1 MSGDKPK
8 FKFRKPKDFLYNRK
22 GPWPQPC
29 PAHPFGESPAVL
41 HLPWQETLD
50 WWRHIGLRYAFTL
63 PYSVCAYGY
72 GVLNP
77 GLKEVKDE
85 EFNHM
90 LSETMLCRFIKQ
102 DYDEKD
108 REIFGDLLDDK
119 DNYLVDLGA
128 MKVVKTFKGI
138 YASGSKTLIKHLGDY
153 KYETL
158 KIYIDKTDSMFEP
171 TDGDHW
177 ELAKYFVLQG
187 GAICA
192 TLVVHPLL
200 HFPMDSI
207 NAITKTAL
215 PKDHILFRIL
225 YPHLRFTL
233 YLENAVL
240 TFKSSL
246 LQMKWWMP
254 YAPYPGP
261 YDGIRELL
269 VEGFKGMDENASYP
283 EYKYTGKPQKIHSH
297 YGTLLEKYF
306 EVIHKYIIEM
316 MTYMKD
322 DEEFY
327 LLKWFDYVSGSVPG
341 FPNGAQVKN
350 DKELRD
356 RTIAFYLYD
365 ITVSHSIDHYSYGN
379 MDLRKIPQ
387 RLRAEPPK
395 TGTTFKLDRSKLTK
409 FWDYGKYRMANKLFF
424 APTTVTSLIKT
435 RYDFGARSSKLDPI
449 TREFKVELRELDKEL
464 KEKGMQYIPLDWIA
478 ASIQY

>member
-1 MSGDKPK
+1 MSSGFHKLK
-8 FKFRKPKDFLYNRK
+8 FKKPKDFLYNRK

-29 PAHPFGESPAVL
+29 PEHPFGESPAVL
-41 HLPWQETLD
+41 HLPFREMAD
-50 WWRHIGLRYAFTL
+50 WWAHIGLRYVGTL
-63 PYSVCAYGY
+63 PYSAFAYAYGF
-72 GVLNP
+72 LNP
-77 GLKEVKDE
+77 GLKKVTDKD
-85 EFNHM
+85 FNQM

-102 DYDEKD
+102 AYDDKD
-108 REIFGDLLDDK
+108 REIFGELLNDK
-119 DNYLVDLGA
+119 DIFIVDLEA

-138 YASGSKTLIKHLGDY
+138 YASGSKTLIRHLGNY

-158 KIYIDKTDSMFEP
+158 KIYIDKTESMFTPE
-171 TDGDHW
+171 DGDHW
-177 ELAKYFVLQG
+177 ELAKYYVLQG

-215 PKDHILFRIL
+215 PKDHLLFQLL

-240 TFKSSL
+240 TFKTSL
-246 LQMKWWMP
+246 LMQKWWMT

-261 YDGIRELL
+261 YDGLRDLL
-269 VEGFKGMDENASYP
+269 VEGFKGISDNASYP
-283 EYKYTGKPQKIHSH
+283 EFKYTGKPQKIHSH

-306 EVIHKYIIEM
+306 QIIHKFVQNI
-316 MTYMKD
+316 MKFITE

-327 LLKWFDYVSGSVPG
+327 LYKWFDYINGSVPG
-341 FPNGAQVKN
+341 FPKGEEVKKN
-350 DKELRD
+350 TELRD

-379 MDLRKIPQ
+379 MDLRKIPL
-387 RLRAEPPK
+387 RLRQAPPCK
-395 TGTTFKLDRSKLTK
+395 GSSLKLNRKKLTK
-409 FWDYGKYRMANKLFF
+409 FWDYGKYRMANMLFF
-424 APTTVTSLIKT
+424 SPTTVTSLIKT
-435 RYDFGARSSKLDPI
+435 QYNFGKRSSVIDPI
-449 TREFKVELRELDKEL
+449 VRDFKVELKKLDKEL
-464 KEKGMQYIPLDWIA
+464 EEKNMQYIPLDEIA